1 MGHQTYSVVISP
13 FQEHMLSSWQ
23 NPHIS
28 SLTYGVKAI
37 MVGKAKR
44 KPLELPL
51 SRKIV
56 NPKQY
61 HAAGGI
67 EKISATITDLK
78 NGGVVSP
85 TTSPLNSSV

>member
-1 MGHQTYSVVISP
+1 
-13 FQEHMLSSWQ
+13 MLSSWQ

-28 SLTYGVKAI
+28 FLTYRVRAI

-44 KPLELPL
+44 KPLKLPI

-67 EKISATITDLK
+67 AKMSATITDLK
-78 NGGVVSP
+78 NGGVLSP